1 MELPHDIEQ
10 RLERRWLARYLQDF
24 HIRQEKKVV
33 NEAEVTNQKAELE
46 ITARHSIGSKPS

>member
-24 HIRQEKKVV
+24 NIRKEKNVV
-33 NEAEVTNQKAELE
+33 TEAEVTNKKAEPDS
-46 ITARHSIGSKPS
+46 TTHQH